1 METPPKFLM
10 FQEAKKPKKPFV
22 FQETELPFIS
32 GKVYSEPS
40 HIRTGNIFRTL
51 TYLKPQTYSEHYQT
65 GRMEF
70 FSKTAA

>member
-32 GKVYSEPS
+32 GKVELETYSEP
-40 HIRTGNIFRTL
+40 
-51 TYLKPQTYSEHYQT
+51 
-65 GRMEF
+65 
-70 FSKTAA
+70 